1 MIGTINKVNKVGTLI
16 MDLSQ
21 TFDKLNHNLIICKLK
36 AYGFNKYALTLSQT
50 YSKDK
55 NKQKLEISLANDKRS
70 SQACLKVPFLA
81 LYFSAFSSTISF
93 FLLKLLHYA
102 TILMTIICIL
112 WIKIRILSV
121 SF

>member
-1 MIGTINKVNKVGTLI
+1 

-21 TFDKLNHNLIICKLK
+21 TFDKLNDNLIICKLK
-36 AYGFNKYALTLSQT
+36 DYYFNKYASTLSQT

-70 SQACLKVPFLA
+70 SQACPKVPFFV
-81 LYFSAFSSTISF
+81 LYFSAFSSTTSF

-112 WIKIRILSV
+112 
-121 SF
+121 